1 MAPRVATEREAE
13 REKRAAEARLAWED
27 HLRAAQDENAKTQ
40 RLRAA
45 RLAREAEQEKQ
56 RKRAGKSSA

>member
-1 MAPRVATEREAE
+1 MASRAPSERDAE
-13 REKRAAEARLAWED
+13 REKRAEEARLAWED

-45 RLAREAEQEKQ
+45 RLAHEAEQEKQ